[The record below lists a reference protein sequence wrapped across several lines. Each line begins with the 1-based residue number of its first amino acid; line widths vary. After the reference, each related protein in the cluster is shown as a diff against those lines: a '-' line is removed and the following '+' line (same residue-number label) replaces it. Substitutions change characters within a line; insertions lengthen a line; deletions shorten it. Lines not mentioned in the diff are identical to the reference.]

1 MIAALRDGPPASAAD
16 LRELVLDRLER
27 ITEELRTTNTD
38 PWEQFWNE
46 DTKTPRHENSC
57 RNALLQLLRPRL
69 PNGCDGQPEGQY
81 AAERRADIR
90 IASGEWN
97 VPIEI
102 KKNSHRDVWSA
113 VRNQLLPRYTN
124 DPATEGLG
132 IYLVLWFGR
141 DLTAASKGRK
151 PATTTELRDR
161 LEANL
166 TPEERRR
173 AAVIV
178 LDVTPP

>member
-1 MIAALRDGPPASAAD
+1 M
-16 LRELVLDRLER
+16 LDRLER
-27 ITEELRTTNTD
+27 VTEELRTTNTN

-46 DTKTPRHENSC
+46 DTKTPKHENSC

-90 IASGEWN
+90 ITSGEWN

-102 KKNSHRDVWSA
+102 KKNSHRHIWSA
-113 VRNQLLPRYTN
+113 VRSQLLPRYTN
-124 DPATEGLG
+124 DPTTEGLG
-132 IYLVLWFGR
+132 IYLVLWFGPQH
-141 DLTAASKGRK
+141 TA
-151 PATTTELRDR
+151 PVATGPRPPTPGDLRDR
-161 LEANL
+161 LLASL

-173 AAVIV
+173 AAVLV
-178 LDVTPP
+178 MDVTSPAKR